1 MKKRIARWLIW
12 ALGFA
17 SIATL
22 IACEPE
28 PSGMYGCPPSR
39 AGGGG
44 VATESNLP
52 RLLSI
57 FCATT
62 GYC

>member
-22 IACEPE
+22 IVCEPE
-28 PSGMYGCPPSR
+28 PSGMYGCPPPEQENVE
-39 AGGGG
+39 A
-44 VATESNLP
+44 E
-52 RLLSI
+52 
-57 FCATT
+57 
-62 GYC
+62 